1 MSDIDRRR
9 YEYRRLHHDAWGPL
23 SVGEPDGDGGYRT
36 INGQDKHH
44 YYHESAVRELVN
56 ALVDYGAHEH
66 HCLLSQCRAGRPTKD
81 GGYESLFGHGT
92 QEKWY
97 QRGESPPCTCG
108 LSDIFAHYKD
118 LK

>member
-23 SVGEPDGDGGYRT
+23 SVGEPDGEGGYRT

-44 YYHESAVRELVN
+44 YYHESAVRELV
-56 ALVDYGAHEH
+56 AAMQRMHRGACFCEVGIGNPMLHGEH
-66 HCLLSQCRAGRPTKD
+66 TKACEKVRELLD
-81 GGYESLFGHGT
+81 
-92 QEKWY
+92 
-97 QRGESPPCTCG
+97 
-108 LSDIFAHYKD
+108 HYKD